1 MKVMPLMS
9 RDDHENLLSELL
21 APEIEHSR
29 KSEILQQLRVDHG
42 TAHAETNEL
51 TEKQQKL
58 QKERDDLVVSNSQ
71 LFRQLGTEGNPEK
84 KEEVEQKEFS
94 ETVTLEDFE
103 KTY

>member
-1 MKVMPLMS
+1 MPLMS

-21 APEIEHSR
+21 TPDIEHSR

-51 TEKQQKL
+51 SKNHEKL

-71 LFRQLGTEGNPEK
+71 LFRQLGTDSNPEK
-84 KEEVEQKEFS
+84 KEEVQQKEFS
-94 ETVTLEDFE
+94 ETVTLEDLE
-103 KTY
+103 KQY